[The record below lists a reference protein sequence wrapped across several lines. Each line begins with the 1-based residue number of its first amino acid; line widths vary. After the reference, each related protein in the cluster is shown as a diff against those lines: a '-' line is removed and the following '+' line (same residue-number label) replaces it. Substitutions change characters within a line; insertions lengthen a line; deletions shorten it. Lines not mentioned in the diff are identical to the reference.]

1 MSELP
6 KLRRFEG
13 RKALV
18 TGGGGFLGK
27 ALVKQLLAEGAEV
40 VTVQRQH
47 YPELAALGV
56 AQFAFDISDPRIVN
70 HVMFQGVTD
79 IFHTAAKVEMWGN
92 REDFYRINVIG
103 TQNLLHAAKLHQ
115 VPRFIFTSSP
125 SVIASGKNLQGVDE
139 AVPYPDLFHA
149 YYPETKAI
157 AEQCVIAEGSA
168 DALQTIVLRPHLIYG
183 PGDTSLEALIV
194 KKAKAGRL
202 VRVGAG
208 SNLADFCHIDDCVA
222 AHLCAASTLA
232 QNSKL
237 SGRVYFIS
245 QGEPIPLWKWID
257 AVLLRHGL
265 PPVKRQVS
273 AALAIKLGIFFEWLS
288 KCTRGLIE
296 PPFTRFLAEEMST
309 DHYFNIT
316 AARRDLGFQ
325 PITRDMFHW

>member
-13 RKALV
+13 RRALV

-27 ALVKQLLAEGAEV
+27 ALVKQLLAEGAAV

-56 AQFAFDISDPRIVN
+56 EQYAFDISDPRIVD
-70 HVMFQGVTD
+70 HEMFQGVTD
-79 IFHTAAKVEMWGN
+79 MFHTAAKVEMWGN
-92 REDFYRINVIG
+92 RADFYRVNVIG
-103 TQNLLHAAKLHQ
+103 TENLLHAARRHQ
-115 VPRFIFTSSP
+115 VSRFICTSSP
-125 SVIASGKNLQGVDE
+125 SVIASGKDLRGVDE
-139 AVPYPDLFHA
+139 SVPYPDIFHA

-157 AEQCVIAEGSA
+157 AEQRVIAAGTSGT
-168 DALQTIVLRPHLIYG
+168 LQTIILRPHLIYG

-208 SNLADFCHIDDCVA
+208 TNLADFCHIDDCVA
-222 AHLCAASTLA
+222 AHLCAATALV
-232 QNSKL
+232 QNPAL

-245 QGEPIPLWKWID
+245 QGMPISLWQWID
-257 AVLLRHGL
+257 AVLHRHGL
-265 PPVKRQVS
+265 APVKRQVS
-273 AALAIKLGIFFEWLS
+273 ASLAVKLGIFFEWLS
-288 KCTRGLIE
+288 TCTGGLLE

-316 AARRDLGFQ
+316 AARRDLGFE
-325 PITRDMFHW
+325 PATRDMFHW